1 MVATGQE
8 LPDAHFKTLALQMQQ
23 VLSAHEPLKAVSATD
38 KRKMFEQLAMVGTFM
53 ALAQSS
59 LHQHPD
65 ANAEPNLKQ
74 SARENLVQL
83 LNVSADRIH
92 IGADGLRL
100 N

>member
-1 MVATGQE
+1 MGA
-8 LPDAHFKTLALQMQQ
+8 PLQ
-23 VLSAHEPLKAVSATD
+23 LLSSAHEPLKAVSATD